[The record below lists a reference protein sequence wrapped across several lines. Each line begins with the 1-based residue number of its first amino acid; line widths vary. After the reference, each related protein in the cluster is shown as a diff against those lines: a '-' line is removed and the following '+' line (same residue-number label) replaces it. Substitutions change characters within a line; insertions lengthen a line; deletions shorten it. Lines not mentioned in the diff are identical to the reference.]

1 MIESSMIYGIVVGA
15 MVAINIIH
23 YLFKKKL
30 L

>member
-1 MIESSMIYGIVVGA
+1 MIESSMFYGIVVGI
-15 MVAINIIH
+15 MVAINIIY